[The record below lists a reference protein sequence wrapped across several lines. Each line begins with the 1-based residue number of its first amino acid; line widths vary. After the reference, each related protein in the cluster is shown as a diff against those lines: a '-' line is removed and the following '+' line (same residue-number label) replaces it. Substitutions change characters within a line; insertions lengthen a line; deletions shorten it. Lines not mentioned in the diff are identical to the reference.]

1 MSNARCRAAFRAL
14 PLSLLLGIG
23 LLQGCAHPALRE
35 ADELLRAN
43 QLAQADAV
51 LGSALKSAPQDPAL
65 RSAQLRVREQR
76 VSRWLVQ
83 IEGLRA
89 AQRWDEAQALLDQLL
104 QLEPQHP
111 RAQALAVELPRGRRH
126 ELRLQEARQQLKA
139 GRPGMADA
147 LLREILAENPLHAGA
162 RQLQNQIAQA
172 RPLESGAQ
180 ELGPAFQVP
189 VTLEFRD
196 APLRQIFEALSRSSQ
211 VNFVFDREVRTDARA
226 SIFLRNVTLDEAM
239 RVLLSTQQLDRK
251 LLNEHS
257 VLIYPNSQAKQRE
270 HQELITRTLYLSNA
284 DVKQVQNLVR
294 TIAKVRDLHIDERL
308 NLMVVRDT
316 PEVVRLVEKL
326 IASVDLP
333 EPEVMLD
340 VEVMEIG
347 SDQVEALGL
356 QWPEQVQYGLVG
368 ADGTMGGT
376 VLLGQRGGFRGA
388 IANPALVATLKGT
401 AGQVNLLANPK
412 IRVRNREKAKVQIGQ
427 KLPIFTTTTN
437 FTGTTSVAASVS
449 YLDVGL
455 KLDVEPTIQ
464 LDGDVIIRMG
474 LEVSNVIKEMTGP
487 GGTTAYATGTRNAST
502 TLRLN
507 DGETQVLAG
516 LINDEDRSAA
526 QGVPGL
532 SRLPLLGRLFG
543 VTTDTRNKTEVV
555 LLITPRIV
563 RNVPLPD
570 VRLTQLPAGT
580 DASPGAF
587 SSLLRPATA
596 APAAPAPT
604 LSASTQAPTMA
615 PTMASV
621 PAALPPAGP
630 GDTGAAAAAAAAAAG
645 EAVLLQLE
653 TTPEVVPEGTVSVV
667 LRQASPMTVRGSL
680 RYDPAL
686 LQPVSATP
694 GATPGLLAFELAP
707 GAAQALL
714 LRALPAA
721 QGQIVSLQLEGL
733 AARNAQGQVL
743 PVQVEGGTQVRVE
756 AAR

>member
-14 PLSLLLGIG
+14 PLSLLAFSLGS
-23 LLQGCAHPALRE
+23 LLGCANPALRE

-43 QLAQADAV
+43 QLGQADAL
-51 LGSALKSAPQDPAL
+51 LGAALRSAPQDPAL

-126 ELRLQEARQQLKA
+126 EQRLQEARQQVKA

-211 VNFVFDREVRTDARA
+211 VNFVFDRDVRTDARA

-356 QWPEQVQYGLVG
+356 QWPDQVQYGLLG
-368 ADGTMGGT
+368 ADGKMGGT
-376 VLLGQRGGFRGA
+376 VLLGQRNEFRGS

-437 FTGTTSVAASVS
+437 FSGTTSVAASVS

-487 GGTTAYATGTRNAST
+487 GGTTAYATGTRNATT

-570 VRLTQLPAGT
+570 VRLTQLMAGT

-587 SSLLRPATA
+587 SSLLRPASA
-596 APAAPAPT
+596 SAPAAALAPA
-604 LSASTQAPTMA
+604 LSAPVQASPA
-615 PTMASV
+615 AHLPVSV
-621 PAALPPAGP
+621 PSVGPA
-630 GDTGAAAAAAAAAAG
+630 DTGAAAAAPM
-645 EAVLLQLE
+645 ESVLLQLE

-667 LRQASPMTVRGSL
+667 LRQGSPLTVRGSL

-686 LQPVSATP
+686 LQPVSVTP
-694 GATPGLLAFELAP
+694 GATPGHLAFELAP

-733 AARNAQGQVL
+733 VARNAQGQVL